1 MHKRDVH
8 PLLRVQD
15 LSVTFLGRGSQRKA
29 VDKLT
34 FDIHRAE
41 CFAMVGESG
50 SGKSVS
56 AQAVMRLLPNT
67 ARIEADLL
75 EYEGI
80 DLLGLPES
88 SMEMIRGGGIGAVF
102 QDPMSALNPVT
113 NVGGQIEESIRRSGN
128 LSRRASNSKV
138 LDLLDCVG
146 LPDPRKIYRQYPH
159 ELSGGM
165 RQRIMIAMALSRSPR
180 LLIADEP
187 TTALDL
193 VLQAQILELLKKL
206 QKEHEMAVWLITH
219 DFAAV
224 AEMAD
229 RILIMKDGLT
239 LESGGSEILRS
250 PKTDYTAKLLDS
262 IPILNLSPRERS
274 VPKPKRPLLQ
284 VEDLVLSYDPLPFWP
299 RESRRRTPCVE
310 NVSLSIRS
318 GETVAIVGE
327 SGSGKSSLARGILNL
342 IRPLSGRILFEGLE
356 VTDCPPRVRH
366 QLGAIMQIIFQ
377 DPFASMDPRMYVEDI
392 VLEGVRS
399 QADLSPHREKQMV
412 GDLLTAVGLERS
424 MSDRYPHEFSGGQRQ
439 RISIARALATGP
451 KLLICDEPT
460 SALDVTVQAQIL
472 KLLEQIQKDR
482 QMAFLFISHDLALV
496 SQVADYVLVMKSG
509 RVVEQGPTSE
519 VLSRPK
525 SVYTQ
530 TLLDAMPNLRKGAR
544 SNHCEG

>member
-1 MHKRDVH
+1 
-8 PLLRVQD
+8 
-15 LSVTFLGRGSQRKA
+15 
-29 VDKLT
+29 
-34 FDIHRAE
+34 
-41 CFAMVGESG
+41 
-50 SGKSVS
+50 
-56 AQAVMRLLPNT
+56 
-67 ARIEADLL
+67 
-75 EYEGI
+75 
-80 DLLGLPES
+80 
-88 SMEMIRGGGIGAVF
+88 
-102 QDPMSALNPVT
+102 
-113 NVGGQIEESIRRSGN
+113 
-128 LSRRASNSKV
+128 
-138 LDLLDCVG
+138 
-146 LPDPRKIYRQYPH
+146 
-159 ELSGGM
+159 
-165 RQRIMIAMALSRSPR
+165 MALSRSPR

-206 QKEHEMAVWLITH
+206 QKDHEMAVWLITH

-229 RILIMKDGLT
+229 RVLIMKDGLA

-250 PKTDYTAKLLDS
+250 PRADYTAKLLDS

-274 VPKPKRPLLQ
+274 VPKPGRPLLQ

-356 VTDCPPRVRH
+356 VTDCPPRVRY

-392 VLEGVRS
+392 ILEGLRS
-399 QADLSPHREKQMV
+399 QADLSPQQEKEMV

-496 SQVADYVLVMKSG
+496 SQVADHVLVMKSG

-530 TLLDAMPNLRKGAR
+530 TLLEAMPNLRKGGA
-544 SNHCEG
+544 H